1 MKKHL
6 MTIALILLLCLSVPA
21 YAYTVQ
27 VTNGDLEP
35 TMIELPDL
43 PSEEYLSQ
51 FVPEGVTNA
60 LLIIQEDENGEI
72 SVTVVES
79 EEPDHFLEDCMN
91 SIPDKE
97 QTLLDLVTC
106 FFMLDGL
113 QEYNPGGFDKSEL
126 DPCIEYIEFD
136 ASSIIETDK
145 GITLKFSDN
154 FEVAFLFAEGSDEL
168 ITQAKMLLTVE
179 NVVMPD
185 DFCYTITVQ
194 F

>member
-27 VTNGDLEP
+27 VTDGDLEP

-126 DPCIEYIEFD
+126 DPCIDFIELD
-136 ASSIIETDK
+136 ASSIIETDE
-145 GITLKFSDN
+145 GITFKFSDSI
-154 FEVAFLFAEGSDEL
+154 EVTFLYAEDSDEL
-168 ITQAKMLLTVE
+168 ITKAIMTLTVE
-179 NVVMPD
+179 DVDIHDMLH
-185 DFCYTITVQ
+185 YTITVK